1 VRGRSRKPHF
11 SPQFQFLC
19 FFFLSF

>member
-1 VRGRSRKPHF
+1 VRGRPRKPHF